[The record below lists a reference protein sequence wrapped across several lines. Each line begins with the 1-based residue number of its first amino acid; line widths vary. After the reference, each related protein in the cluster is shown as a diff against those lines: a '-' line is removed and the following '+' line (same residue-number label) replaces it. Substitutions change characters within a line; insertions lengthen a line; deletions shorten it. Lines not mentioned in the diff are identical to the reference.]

1 MSQGVCLV
9 DNLRSVAGGCCR
21 RTGAGAPRVRAHL
34 SLRVLLVQQLQPPAL
49 HFLVA
54 DALLREGVAVVMTRE

>member
-1 MSQGVCLV
+1 M
-9 DNLRSVAGGCCR
+9 
-21 RTGAGAPRVRAHL
+21 RAHL
-34 SLRVLLVQQLQPPAL
+34 SLRVLLVQQLQPLAL